1 MRITID
7 TELQVIIVPDSYY
20 DHVDRLNEI
29 ITEAGADAL
38 DYKAYIKTLFEKAY
52 DTKIIR
58 AEDVKKMKG
67 TGTKKRKNAGQTE
80 EKSAEKKAEDKPAQ
94 TAEVKR
100 NE

>member
-7 TELQVIIVPDSYY
+7 TDLQVIIVPNSYY

-29 ITEAGADAL
+29 ITEAGGDEL
-38 DYKAYIKTLFEKAY
+38 DYKEYIHTLFKKAY

-58 AEDVKKMKG
+58 SDDVKKMKG
-67 TGTKKRKNAGQTE
+67 TGTKKRKNAGQTD
-80 EKSAEKKAEDKPAQ
+80 EKSTEAKPEAEGE
-94 TAEVKR
+94 T